1 MHRRRSIP
9 TPAPRT
15 LSPGRVETG
24 KKLITPQQDKD
35 HNDVCVSGEK
45 VRRTKWGGGEVVGFP
60 REPVELVGSQRGVG
74 EDKAWNGSR
83 A

>member
-1 MHRRRSIP
+1 MMYVYQVRKY
-9 TPAPRT
+9 
-15 LSPGRVETG
+15 GG
-24 KKLITPQQDKD
+24 Q
-35 HNDVCVSGEK
+35 SG
-45 VRRTKWGGGEVVGFP
+45 VGGEVVGFP